1 MPGIKAGED
10 VVVIGDAATRS
21 IGQALRDAA
30 SEVGGHTV
38 LDAGRSV
45 LGS

>member
-1 MPGIKAGED
+1 M
-10 VVVIGDAATRS
+10 VVIVDAPTRS

-30 SEVGGHTV
+30 SEVGGHRV
-38 LDAGRSV
+38 LDAGRYV